1 MNVGEKFNFKGYE
14 WVALEVNEDTVTAIM
29 TKAWATAE
37 FDEGNSNNWETS
49 TIRKRLQEELLPVL
63 GEDNLVTHVT
73 DLIADNGDKR
83 YGTVEDKIWLL
94 SCDEYRK
101 YRKIILEN
109 CDFEDD
115 WWWTLTPWYINDVG
129 SGNSVRY
136 VITSGSF
143 YNSYAYSSHGVAPAC
158 VIHLASLESAPSGAQ
173 DDIIRMIREEIE
185 SLKNQLWKI
194 EELLQEG
201 RDAE

>member
-101 YRKIILEN
+101 YREIILEN

-129 SGNSVRY
+129 YGNTVRY
-136 VITSGSF
+136 VGTSGSISSLNAI
-143 YNSYAYSSHGVAPAC
+143 NSYGLAPAC

-194 EELLQEG
+194 GELLQEEK
-201 RDAE
+201 DAK